1 MFYLREYSEADLKS
15 TVNYW
20 VKLYNPKLEVLSV
33 QCTKEEEP
41 IFKIKLADLRT
52 LRAETLIIGPS
63 LTLIHP
69 H

>member
-1 MFYLREYSEADLKS
+1 M
-15 TVNYW
+15 
-20 VKLYNPKLEVLSV
+20 SV